1 MRYLRVLFRSSR
13 LQSRNFSTLAQDS
26 SRLGLLVA
34 LLATFLCAPA
44 LWAQTQTATLSFS
57 MTPATPTFADTETVT
72 VTLKGPSGQPLPT
85 GTVSYTIDGGTAQ
98 TAAVNPTN
106 PAGSTAVAY
115 FPVTPLPPG
124 SHAVAITYNGDGTYL
139 PSATP
144 TNDAF
149 TVADLP
155 LSFLYGSYPG
165 SAYLD
170 IYYNG
175 GYPEFFG
182 VSGIAVDAHENEYL
196 AYGLTIQGNGTTPTP
211 QIIKIPT
218 PNLRAQT
225 VPVTGIGQDVQLA
238 VDAAGNLY
246 LADPHNGR
254 VIEYPVTG
262 SQSNLAITG
271 LKTPAGI
278 TYDAANNL
286 LYILDTGSGGV
297 ISYNLATKATNTIFS
312 GVTGLAAT
320 VAVDGKGS
328 IYYIENLQVMVRAPN
343 GTTTPIYGEFLSY
356 FEGFPAN
363 SPNSLAYNEV
373 TGDLWIS
380 SISSGGESYFRL
392 DKFHHASSAG
402 YSGGQSQQ
410 IALDSFGEMYA
421 SGGSVI
427 SPGPAA
433 ADSGPGDAES
443 YQGFPD
449 EAPYG
454 TFSVPYSETSQTG
467 VYGSA
472 RAENSGITSNQDIGF
487 GAVQYPISYTT
498 GSGTTLNVPSYG
510 IGFGSNLALS
520 QGVASTLPGTFSNI
534 GGLTYYAPRAGAIIT
549 LYISD
554 KVNNTVTSVAFESS
568 TGGVSLSGSNPVNTL
583 GFTGLKQPTQLAV
596 DGAANVYVLD
606 QGAAAG
612 SRIVRLDYTGHQ
624 TLPYTA
630 DTGDPAG
637 YVKSVTAFT
646 LDGPTNLYLGGSD
659 ASGNGVIA
667 RLDPLGNEFKLASGI
682 GVPAAM
688 AIDAT
693 YNLFAIDTSGT
704 LVKIDRAGDV
714 TTLATGLPIS
724 TSLSIDASDTV
735 FLAGG
740 TAKTV
745 LAIAPDGTQ
754 TPVTLPG
761 ITNPVATTIDGLGNY
776 YFGDGTANQIALN
789 FRSQA
794 NLNFGTVSVDAA
806 ATIPDTL
813 TNVGNLPMASL
824 TPSGGN
830 AGPTNYVPYT
840 IASAASNGCE
850 FLASSNYQPTGSPT
864 DLAPGQLCN
873 VVLTYAP
880 TTAEQDVSSIS
891 VGGYNET
898 GGGFVGETGSGFA
911 QWNLTGK
918 AVVGAPA
925 PNPVLAPQN
934 LAFGNVTVGSHSNAQ
949 TATLSNTGNAALSIT
964 SINFFGSDP
973 GSFSQT
979 NNCGASLAAG
989 ASCSIAV
996 TCVPPTAGAF
1006 TANLGT
1012 NFPSPIPQ
1020 QSITLTCD
1028 GTSVVTAPAAT
1039 LTPATLA
1046 FGSVTT
1052 GSSSAAQ
1059 TATLTNTGNA
1069 ALTITGITLS
1079 GANASVFAD
1088 TNNCG
1093 SSLAAGANCT
1103 ISVVFTPTSAG
1114 AATATLSIADNA
1126 SGSPQTSS
1134 LTGTGVAT
1142 SIPPNFSLTAAPSS
1156 RSVTAGSAAN
1166 YTLTLT
1172 SVGTPLTSPVTLSAS
1187 GLPAGASVSFSPAS
1201 VTPSSAGAASIMTI
1215 QTAATQTA
1223 HLDGKRPLPGWRLA
1237 TPVLAAVFFLVP
1249 FSRVRKWRGL
1259 LCLALAVI
1267 ALTSLTG
1274 CGAGF
1279 GLPQPSGTPIT
1290 STITVTGTSGS
1301 LTQSTTVQI
1310 TITPA
1315 STVNA
1320 AE

>member
-1 MRYLRVLFRSSR
+1 
-13 LQSRNFSTLAQDS
+13 
-26 SRLGLLVA
+26 
-34 LLATFLCAPA
+34 
-44 LWAQTQTATLSFS
+44 
-57 MTPATPTFADTETVT
+57 MTPATPTFADTETVAVT
-72 VTLKGPSGQPLPT
+72 VQGTNGQPLPT
-85 GTVSYTIDGGTAQ
+85 GTISYTVDGGTSQSA
-98 TAAVNPTN
+98 TITTTS
-106 PAGSTAVAY
+106 GSAVAF

-124 SHAVAITYNGDGTYL
+124 SHAVAITYSGDGTYL

-155 LSFLYGSYPG
+155 LSFLYGSYSG

-175 GYPEFFG
+175 GFPEFFG

-271 LKTPAGI
+271 LQTPAGI

-286 LYILDTGSGGV
+286 LYILDKGTGGV

-312 GVTGLAAT
+312 GVTGLAAA

-328 IYYIENLQVMVRAPN
+328 VYYIENLQVMVRAPN

-363 SPNSLAYNEV
+363 SPNSLAYNEL

-433 ADSGPGDAES
+433 ADSGPGVAES
-443 YQGFPD
+443 YQGFPN

-472 RAENSGITSNQDIGF
+472 RGENSGILSNLDIGF
-487 GAVQYPISYTT
+487 GAIQYPISYTT

-520 QGVASTLPGTFSNI
+520 QGVAFTLPGTFSNI
-534 GGLTYYAPRAGAIIT
+534 GGLTYYAPEAGSTTT

-554 KVNNTVTSVAFESS
+554 KVNNTVTSVAFESLPS
-568 TGGVSLSGSNPVNTL
+568 GVSLSGSNPVNTL

-624 TLPYTA
+624 TLRYTA

-659 ASGNGVIA
+659 ASGKGVVA

-714 TTLATGLPIS
+714 TTLATGLPAS

-761 ITNPVATTIDGLGNY
+761 ITNPVAVTIDGLGNY
-776 YFGDGTANQIALN
+776 YFGDGTANQIVLN
-789 FRSQA
+789 YRSQA
-794 NLNFGTVSVDAA
+794 DLNFGTLSVGSS

-830 AGPTNYVPYT
+830 AGPTNPPTYVPYT
-840 IASAASNGCE
+840 IASGASNGCE
-850 FLASSNYQPTGSPT
+850 FLASTNYQPTGSPT

-873 VVLTYAP
+873 VVLKYAP
-880 TTAEQDVSSIS
+880 TTAEQDLSSIS
-891 VGGYNET
+891 VGGYNDS
-898 GGGFVGETGSGFA
+898 GGSFVGETGSGFA
-911 QWNLTGK
+911 QWDLTGK

-973 GSFSQT
+973 GSFSET

-989 ASCSIAV
+989 ASCSITV
-996 TCVPPTAGAF
+996 TCTPSAEGPLSADLGA
-1006 TANLGT
+1006 

-1020 QSITLTCD
+1020 QSTALSCD
-1028 GTSVVTAPAAT
+1028 GQATTPIAAPQAA
-1039 LTPATLA
+1039 LTPTTVN
-1046 FGSVTT
+1046 FGSVNV
-1052 GSSSAAQ
+1052 GSASSSQ
-1059 TATLTNTGNA
+1059 TFTLANAGNA
-1069 ALTITGITLS
+1069 ALPITSIAITGTDAAAFAIA
-1079 GANASVFAD
+1079 ANH
-1088 TNNCG
+1088 CG
-1093 SSLAAGANCT
+1093 SSLAAGASCAVSIT
-1103 ISVVFTPTSAG
+1103 FSPAAAGSASALLSVVDSVGT
-1114 AATATLSIADNA
+1114 
-1126 SGSPQTSS
+1126 QTSS
-1134 LTGTGVAT
+1134 LTGTGMTVAVVT
-1142 SIPPNFSLTAAPSS
+1142 PDFSIATTPPTQI
-1156 RSVTAGSAAN
+1156 VTAGSAAI
-1166 YTLTLT
+1166 YTVNITPSGGFNNAVNLT
-1172 SVGTPLTSPVTLSAS
+1172 AS
-1187 GLPAGASVSFSPAS
+1187 GLPPGAMVSFTPAS
-1201 VTPSSAGAASIMTI
+1201 VTPNGAVASSTMTI
-1215 QTAATQTA
+1215 QTASLQSVRSNASPA
-1223 HLDGKRPLPGWRLA
+1223 WRYGVPA
-1237 TPVLAAVFFLVP
+1237 LAAVLFFLP
-1249 FSRVRKWRGL
+1249 LRRLRRWRGMLGVL
-1259 LCLALAVI
+1259 LFSATLIVL
-1267 ALTSLTG
+1267 SG
-1274 CGAGF
+1274 CGGGF
-1279 GLPQPSGTPIT
+1279 GLPKPTTTTPYT
-1290 STITVTGTSGS
+1290 VTITGASGS
-1301 LTQSTTVQI
+1301 ISHSTTVQI
-1310 TITPA
+1310 SIQVA
-1315 STVNA
+1315 G
-1320 AE
+1320 E